1 MPQDK
6 TLYLPV
12 LVGATQ
18 NATDRITYQRDDQ
31 GENISNKNYSYNELT
46 AVYWAWKNLKNVDAV
61 GLIHYRR
68 VFLKSAKRSLNN
80 LITQQQ
86 IEKMF
91 EKSDVILP
99 TKRHYYIETNYSH
112 YVHAHKQEPLDVT
125 RIIIKQYYPEYLGS
139 FDKIMKKRSAHMFN
153 MFIMKKKNFD
163 DYCTWLFSVLGRLE
177 ENIDISE
184 YSVQE
189 KRVFGYISELLMDV
203 WIEQNNVRYT
213 ENKWGQLGKRYLIKK
228 AYSFIMRKLGRNEN
242 THF

>member
-1 MPQDK
+1 M
-6 TLYLPV
+6 
-12 LVGATQ
+12 
-18 NATDRITYQRDDQ
+18 
-31 GENISNKNYSYNELT
+31 
-46 AVYWAWKNLKNVDAV
+46 
-61 GLIHYRR
+61 
-68 VFLKSAKRSLNN
+68 
-80 LITQQQ
+80 
-86 IEKMF
+86 
-91 EKSDVILP
+91 ILP